1 MLNGANMTNE
11 ILEALLKVIDE
22 GIHVIDM
29 DGMTIFY
36 NEIAASHDGMEP
48 VEVIGKHVLESF
60 PSLNKDTSTL
70 LQVIR
75 SGKPIYNKSQ
85 TYMNLHARTID
96 TVNTTLPIHIDG
108 KLVGAVEVAK
118 DLSKMRKISERLMEL
133 EDRHRRPKPKKG
145 TDAVFH
151 FDDLIT
157 VNKEFRDIISQA
169 KKAAGSS
176 SSVLVHGE
184 SGAGK
189 ELFVQG
195 IHNASHR
202 RDSPFIAQN
211 CAALPDSLLESL
223 LFGTVKGSYTGAV
236 DRPGLF
242 ESASG
247 GTLFLD
253 EIQSMSPALQSKLL
267 RVLEDGAVRR
277 VGAMKTVSVDVR
289 LIAATNIE
297 PEEAVRKG
305 ILRMDLYYRLNVL
318 PFRLPPLR
326 ERKEDIPLLSGHFIK
341 QFNNRLLKRVDGMTS
356 ELKKALEEHPWK
368 GNVRELKHCIEYMMN
383 VTESDELDVVD
394 LPAYFRET
402 RSRPGGKLKP
412 LRIALMETEKDMIGK
427 ALSKTGGNVLKAAE
441 ILQVP
446 RQTLQYKMKKH
457 DFPAA
462 PLEKNFSS

>member
-1 MLNGANMTNE
+1 MLNGIHMTNE

-29 DGMTIFY
+29 EGITILY

-48 VEVIGKHVLESF
+48 AEVIGRHVLESF
-60 PSLNKDTSTL
+60 PSLDKDTSTL
-70 LQVIR
+70 LQVIK

-85 TYMNLHARTID
+85 TYLNMHARTID

-108 KLVGAVEVAK
+108 KLAGAVEVAK

-133 EDRHRRPKPKKG
+133 EDRQKRPKPKKG
-145 TDAVFH
+145 TDAIFL

-157 VNKEFRDIISQA
+157 VNREFRAIISQA

-195 IHNASHR
+195 IHNASNR
-202 RDSPFIAQN
+202 RNKPFIAQN

-223 LFGTVKGSYTGAV
+223 LFGTAKGSYTGAV

-267 RVLEDGAVRR
+267 RVLEDGVVRR
-277 VGAMKTVSVDVR
+277 VGATKTASVDVR
-289 LIAATNIE
+289 LIAATNID

-326 ERKEDIPLLSGHFIK
+326 ERKEDIPVLSAHFIE
-341 QFNNRLLKRVDGMTS
+341 QFNARLLKKVDGMTNS
-356 ELKKALEEHPWK
+356 LTQALLEHPWK

-383 VTESDELDVVD
+383 VADSHELDVGD
-394 LPAYFRET
+394 LPAYFLER
-402 RSRPGGKLKP
+402 RNKPGGELPP
-412 LRIALMETEKDMIGK
+412 LRIALMEAEKDMIKK
-427 ALSKTGGNVLKAAE
+427 ALNKTGGNVLKAAE

-446 RQTLQYKMKKH
+446 RQTLQYKIKKH
-457 DFPAA
+457 FPAEV
-462 PLEKNFSS
+462 LEKNLSS